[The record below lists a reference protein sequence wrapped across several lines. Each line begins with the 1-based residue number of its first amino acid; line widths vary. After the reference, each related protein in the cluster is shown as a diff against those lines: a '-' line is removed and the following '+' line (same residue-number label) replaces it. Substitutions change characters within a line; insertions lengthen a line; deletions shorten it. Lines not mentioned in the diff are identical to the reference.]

1 MVDRVAMGA
10 IVAVI
15 ACSGGAIGCSGKSGE
30 KKGDAPFHG
39 SATVEGSVTGAP
51 PFEEQD
57 THFGVAPGYIFVGTA
72 VASRHYEVVITD
84 FADTCG
90 NGDVIGQILYF
101 DLFQNPS
108 LEDST
113 VTEPGTYRVWA
124 PALDGSAGIPTDNV
138 VVGTYGVVGD
148 DGGRAWVAQSGV
160 VDVLEVSDGVLS
172 ATFDLVFSEGAL
184 SGSFTSAGCD
194 EWGRGANI
202 PRPGVP
208 VGGAP

>member
-1 MVDRVAMGA
+1 MGV

-30 KKGDAPFHG
+30 QGDAPFHG

-51 PFEEQD
+51 PFEERD
-57 THFGVAPGYIFVGTA
+57 VHFGVAPGYIFVGTA
-72 VASRHYEVVITD
+72 VPSRHHEVVITD
-84 FADTCG
+84 FSDTCG
-90 NGDVIGQILYF
+90 NGEVIGQILYF

-113 VTEPGTYRVWA
+113 VTEPGTYPVWA

-138 VVGTYGVVGD
+138 VVGTYGVVGE
-148 DGGRAWVAQSGV
+148 DGGRAWIAQSGV

-172 ATFDLVFSEGAL
+172 ATFELVFPDGTL
-184 SGSFTSAGCD
+184 SGSFTAAGCD

-202 PRPGVP
+202 PQPHIP
-208 VGGAP
+208 VGGSP